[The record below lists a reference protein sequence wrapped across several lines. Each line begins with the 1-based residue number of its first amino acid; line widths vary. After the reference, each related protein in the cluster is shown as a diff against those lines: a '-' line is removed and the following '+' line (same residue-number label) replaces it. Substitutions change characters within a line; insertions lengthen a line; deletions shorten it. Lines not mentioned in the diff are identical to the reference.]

1 MNVNNFFGCIFCVLV
16 LFFMSCHKDKL
27 SNSDGLILKN
37 AVTDIDGNI
46 YNAVQIGNQ
55 VWMAENLRTT
65 HYADGTPIPSG
76 STYDDYHYSS
86 TEPYFY
92 DPIAY
97 NIKYGYLYNWPA
109 VIHGA
114 ENSNNN
120 PSGIQGICPNGW
132 HVPSDEEWNELK
144 NTVENNYSVDIA
156 EALKATSGWNNT
168 NGNNSSGFSAVPA
181 GYANRGELCK
191 FGLCACFWST
201 TMTGKNAVFQFLP
214 YNDSYMYSTECGV
227 YIDGFDNEFMNK
239 YGNSIKKADN
249 LNFSMDLEN
258 IGSHLTTSKNTAAS
272 ISDKTAPTANF
283 TAGYGSE
290 ICAQDYQSFANL
302 EITLTGTAPFTFTI
316 MNMTTGEQQTIVT
329 SLNVYSYFV
338 YPAVTS
344 IYRIISLSDATGSY
358 GDMENVSDAVVSISD
373 IQIIEETVVASSDD
387 YIARIPFQIN
397 SLFSTTFTATLPDGS
412 TQTGNIAFDTYSQQH
427 FIEINMA
434 NFNAGNHT
442 VTIHIGGCSMDII
455 VRVPSNLST
464 GFSVR
469 CVRD

>member
-156 EALKATSGWNNT
+156 EA
-168 NGNNSSGFSAVPA
+168 
-181 GYANRGELCK
+181 
-191 FGLCACFWST
+191 
-201 TMTGKNAVFQFLP
+201 
-214 YNDSYMYSTECGV
+214 
-227 YIDGFDNEFMNK
+227 
-239 YGNSIKKADN
+239 
-249 LNFSMDLEN
+249 
-258 IGSHLTTSKNTAAS
+258 
-272 ISDKTAPTANF
+272 
-283 TAGYGSE
+283 
-290 ICAQDYQSFANL
+290 
-302 EITLTGTAPFTFTI
+302 
-316 MNMTTGEQQTIVT
+316 
-329 SLNVYSYFV
+329 
-338 YPAVTS
+338 
-344 IYRIISLSDATGSY
+344 
-358 GDMENVSDAVVSISD
+358 
-373 IQIIEETVVASSDD
+373 
-387 YIARIPFQIN
+387 
-397 SLFSTTFTATLPDGS
+397 
-412 TQTGNIAFDTYSQQH
+412 
-427 FIEINMA
+427 
-434 NFNAGNHT
+434 
-442 VTIHIGGCSMDII
+442 
-455 VRVPSNLST
+455 
-464 GFSVR
+464 
-469 CVRD
+469 